1 VRTFE
6 LKEATQVLETTP
18 SVLSVLLSNVPEE
31 WVDADEGPETWS
43 PFDIVGHL
51 IHGEKTDWVPRMR
64 MILDDDWSDP
74 FPSFD
79 RTVQFEESK
88 GKSLSM
94 LLDEFEERREENVA
108 YLKRQTLT
116 EADLAKTGTHPDLGE
131 VTLKQLLSTWVV
143 HDLSHL
149 RQIARVLAK
158 QYKGEIGPWEAY
170 LPVVHE

>member
-1 VRTFE
+1 MRTFE
-6 LKEATQVLETTP
+6 RSEVIQVLETTP
-18 SVLSVLLSNVPEE
+18 SVLSVLLSNLPDE
-31 WVDADEGPETWS
+31 WVNADEGPETWS
-43 PFDIVGHL
+43 PFDVVGHL

-64 MILDDDWSDP
+64 MILDDDTSDP
-74 FPSFD
+74 FPAFD
-79 RTVQFEESK
+79 RTAQFEESK

-94 LLDEFEERREENVA
+94 LLEEFEQRREENAA

-116 EADLAKTGTHPDLGE
+116 DADLAKTGMHPDLGE
-131 VTLKQLLSTWVV
+131 VTLQQLLSAWVV

>member
-1 VRTFE
+1 MRTFE
-6 LKEATQVLETTP
+6 LTEAIQVLETTP
-18 SVLSVLLSNVPEE
+18 SVLSVLLSNLPDE

-64 MILDDDWSDP
+64 MILDDDASDP
-74 FPSFD
+74 FPAFD
-79 RTVQFEESK
+79 RTAQFEESK

-94 LLDEFEERREENVA
+94 LLEEFEQRRKENVA

-116 EADLAKTGTHPDLGE
+116 DADLAKTGIHPDLGE
-131 VTLKQLLSTWVV
+131 VTLQQLLSTWVV

-149 RQIARVLAK
+149 RQVARVLAK